1 MRGHCAASRCG
12 PLPIGVILRLACLA
26 RTGLPSGPWRSILRR
41 QPVRQQIVGDPCDLV
56 DIGGVVQP
64 AVAHAEKDVHP
75 RNRPGVD
82 LARVGRS
89 EEHTSELQ
97 LLMRTSN
104 AVFCLKKKNSL
115 LFRQLLLTMFFR
127 YLKLNLKRYIF
138 ILLSLTLN

>member
-26 RTGLPSGPWRSILRR
+26 RTGLPSRPWRSIIRR

-56 DIGGVVQP
+56 DIGGVVPP

-82 LARVGRS
+82 LARVGPDHAARG
-89 EEHTSELQ
+89 
-97 LLMRTSN
+97 
-104 AVFCLKKKNSL
+104 AVREALAETPDRGYKVAETCGRMVATGSL
-115 LFRQLLLTMFFR
+115 
-127 YLKLNLKRYIF
+127 
-138 ILLSLTLN
+138 